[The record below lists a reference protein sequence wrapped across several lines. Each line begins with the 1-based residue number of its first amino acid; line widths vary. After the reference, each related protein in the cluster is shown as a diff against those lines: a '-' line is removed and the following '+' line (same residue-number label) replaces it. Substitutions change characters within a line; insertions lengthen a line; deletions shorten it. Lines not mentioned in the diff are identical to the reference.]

1 MSPSPSPCDGFTG
14 NLPAYLDRELG
25 AAEHVALEG
34 HLDGCRRCQ
43 ERLKELEAVSAV
55 LKGWDASSPVAQAAP
70 GRLQHAVLSRI
81 APDGL
86 RRRRE
91 LRWLRVRKLALAASA
106 LLAVGLPL
114 ALGWARRAGPEE
126 ASAWPAAATATTPRA
141 SYAAPLPP
149 LFVPLLNEQR
159 LVARPWPQVEA
170 VGPVPA
176 FPEADGERLLA
187 AALPAQ
193 RALNQEAWFE
203 ARTGIRGV
211 WVVDAARG
219 RRLLLTP
226 QAAQFFAPEKDYDLL
241 RRAAAEPY
249 TGAPS
254 VPDVTPPMAVADA
267 LRPLLSGDEGTP
279 GWRARQR
286 VYSYGEPGTARHLLD
301 VYALPSAALPYAAL
315 PGSAAPAAADG
326 LDPVAAEVGG
336 VLRLQPSGQDDGS
349 VIALV
354 AGTHQPILLLAG
366 HLLSGG
372 ETDRVVARSVW
383 LPASPELSRWQIACV
398 PVRAGARRAEGGIH
412 LTPFLAG
419 PTLRALLAAG
429 ASPERVL
436 EHARALRAAA
446 MGGRAPL
453 EWSLLDLYGGPQ
465 GVEALALPALA
476 HGMAR
481 APAGVIVADP
491 SGALLGL
498 DHVELGGPAG
508 DLLLRRLVHGYQ
520 VEALQRRFGRV
531 PATPDAGQRLEAAF
545 SRAGASASAFTAP
558 PVAGA
563 AQVPGVKRLT
573 AQADDAGLTLEA
585 LEVLGRGVLL
595 SALPKP

>member
-1 MSPSPSPCDGFTG
+1 MSPSPSPCDGFSG

-25 AAEHVALEG
+25 PAEHVALEG

-43 ERLKELEAVSAV
+43 DRLKDLEAVSAV
-55 LKGWDASSPVAQAAP
+55 LKGWDASTPVAQVAP
-70 GRLQHAVLSRI
+70 ARLQHAVLSRI
-81 APDGL
+81 APDGA

-91 LRWLRVRKLALAASA
+91 LRWLRVRRFALAASA
-106 LLAVGLPL
+106 LLAVGLPP
-114 ALGWARRAGPEE
+114 ALGWARREAPEDASTGSAPALSAQVPGRAGAPTSPALPSVALPALVVPSLGEE
-126 ASAWPAAATATTPRA
+126 
-141 SYAAPLPP
+141 
-149 LFVPLLNEQR
+149 R
-159 LVARPWPQVEA
+159 LAARPWPGVQGVE
-170 VGPVPA
+170 PVPA
-176 FPEADGERLLA
+176 FPEADRERLLA

-193 RALNQEAWFE
+193 RALEQEAWFE

-226 QAAQFFAPEKDYDLL
+226 QAAQFFAPERDYDLL

-249 TGAPS
+249 TNAPS
-254 VPDVTPPMAVADA
+254 LPDVAPPLAVADA
-267 LRPLLSGDEGTP
+267 LRPLLSGDEGSAA
-279 GWRARQR
+279 WRARQR
-286 VYSYGEPGTARHLLD
+286 VYAYGEPGTSRHLLD
-301 VYALPSAALPYAAL
+301 VYALPDA
-315 PGSAAPAAADG
+315 GSAWAADM

-336 VLRLQPSGQDDGS
+336 VLRLEPSGQDDGS

-354 AGTHQPILLLAG
+354 AGSRQPILLLAG

-372 ETDRVVARSVW
+372 ETDRVVARSAW
-383 LPASPELSRWQIACV
+383 LPASPEPSRWQIACV
-398 PVRAGARRAEGGIH
+398 PVRVGARRAEGGIH
-412 LTPFLAG
+412 VTPFLAG
-419 PTLRALLAAG
+419 PTLRALLASG
-429 ASPERVL
+429 ASAERVL

-453 EWSLLDLYGGPQ
+453 EWSLLDLYAGPQ
-465 GVEALALPALA
+465 GAEALALPALA
-476 HGMAR
+476 QGLAR

-498 DHVELGGPAG
+498 DHVEFGGPAA

-520 VEALQRRFGRV
+520 VEALQRHFGRM
-531 PATPDAGQRLEAAF
+531 PAAPAAGQRLEAAF
-545 SRAGASASAFTAP
+545 ARAAASASALTAP

-563 AQVPGVKRLT
+563 ADVPGVKRLT
-573 AQADDAGLTLEA
+573 AQADDAGLALEA
-585 LEVLGRGVLL
+585 LEVIGRGVLL